1 MPFENLGDK
10 LQSAFK
16 DLRGKGK
23 LSESDIDG
31 ALREVRRALLEAD
44 VNFKVAKDFIAH
56 VREKAMGEEVFGSLK
71 PDQTVIKIV
80 KDELTE
86 LLGGTQSKISLSS
99 SGMTIIMLVGLQG
112 AGKTTTAG
120 KLALMFKKK
129 GHRPMMAACDVY
141 RPAAIKQLE
150 VLGEQTDVPVYRMPP
165 NVDPVHIAQYA
176 IDTAKAYNRDV
187 VILDTAGRLTID
199 EKLMAEL
206 RNIKTEVHPHEIILV
221 LDSMTGQD
229 AVNTAKAFDE
239 NLGIDGTILTK
250 MDGDARGGA
259 ALSIKT
265 VTGKPIKMIGVSEKL
280 DGGLE
285 DFYPDRMAG
294 RILDLGD
301 LATLIETAQRNM
313 DEESMKDAAAKVR
326 KGEFTL
332 DDFLNQLKQVR
343 KLGSF
348 QSILGMLPGMGKFK
362 DQLKDIDL
370 DGKEVKHIEAIILS
384 MTPQE
389 RANVKILNG
398 SRRKRIAQGAGVKIQ
413 DVNRMMKQFADMQK
427 TMKKMKGMNPKKLNP
442 SKLGGLGGLSGM
454 FRK

>member
-86 LLGGTQSKISLSS
+86 LLGGTQSKITLSS
-99 SGMTIIMLVGLQG
+99 AGMTIIMLVGLQG

-206 RNIKTEVHPHEIILV
+206 RNIKAEVHPHEILLV